1 MCRESRLIFSERL
14 SMKNPE
20 NSHDPAVSPCRIQPL
35 TQKSAVL
42 RRGTMAFGLVVALSV
57 GGCSSLPDYANPVSW
72 FDDASDTVGSWVGGV
87 TDSFEGTWLSGWFA
101 EDDPGVA
108 KTADSQ
114 LTGDS
119 ANARYVKA
127 MTAAANPSAAL
138 ASPSPDSS
146 NLWPRKPAPGASALL
161 PKTASQKTAVV
172 PPTVATKTLVKPI
185 PAPAAAPAPA
195 PVPEARTAVVT
206 NAPAPI
212 PTATAKP
219 ASLASTASTNG
230 ATQAPPAALETTPQ
244 NFSLKKFFRDQPS
257 SNDQQSSDQQTSVQL
272 ETAMNFGNLLGTS
285 ALPSASDQSIDPMSA
300 VIYFAN
306 GSSRIDAAGRDIV
319 AKFVKLAAADNSVI
333 TVIGHA
339 SQRTRDMDPVT
350 HKLVNLNVSVKRA
363 NAVVAELLRRG
374 VARDQIEAI
383 ARGASMPLYLEVM
396 PAGEAGNRRVEIFI
410 EQGS

>member
-20 NSHDPAVSPCRIQPL
+20 NSHDLVISPGRIQPL

-87 TDSFEGTWLSGWFA
+87 TDSFEGTWLSGWFG

-161 PKTASQKTAVV
+161 PKTASQKTAVL

-185 PAPAAAPAPA
+185 PAPAA
-195 PVPEARTAVVT
+195 EARTAVVT
-206 NAPAPI
+206 NAPAPV
-212 PTATAKP
+212 TTTTAKP
-219 ASLASTASTNG
+219 ASIASTASTNG
-230 ATQAPPAALETTPQ
+230 TTQAPPAAMETTPQ

-257 SNDQQSSDQQTSVQL
+257 SNVQQSPDQQTSVQL

-285 ALPSASDQSIDPMSA
+285 ALPSASDQTIDPMSA

-306 GSSRIDAAGRDIV
+306 GSSRIDAKGRDIV
-319 AKFVKLAAADNSVI
+319 AKFVKLAAAGNSVI

-339 SQRTRDMDPVT
+339 SQRTQDMDPVT

-374 VARDQIEAI
+374 VASDQIEAI